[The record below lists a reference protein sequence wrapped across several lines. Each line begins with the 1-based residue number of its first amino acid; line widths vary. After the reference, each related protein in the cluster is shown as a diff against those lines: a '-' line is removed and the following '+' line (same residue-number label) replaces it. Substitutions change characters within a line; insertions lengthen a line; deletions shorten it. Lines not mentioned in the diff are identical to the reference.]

1 MRKRAQR
8 PGSVLRRGFSL
19 VEMLVVVL
27 IIGLMTGVAVLS
39 LSLTDAH
46 PARTGAEQLAELIR
60 TASEE
65 AGMQG
70 QNLALGFWQHGWRFY
85 VLRADASW
93 EPLQGD
99 ALLRPRELPDGLRI
113 SLDLQGQ
120 TVKLADRDQTKP
132 QVFLLASGEMQPFE
146 LEIRDG
152 GHAPVRLRGN
162 ALGEVTLHGAGA
174 GRAR

>member
-1 MRKRAQR
+1 MRAQR
-8 PGSVLRRGFSL
+8 AGSVLRRGFSL

-39 LSLTDAH
+39 LSLTDTH
-46 PARTGAEQLAELIR
+46 PARTAAEQLAELIR

-70 QNLALGFWQHGWRFY
+70 QNLALGFWQRGWRFY
-85 VLRADASW
+85 VLRGGASW
-93 EPLQGD
+93 LPLEGD

-120 TVKLADRDQTKP
+120 TVRLEDRDQTKP

-162 ALGEVTLHGAGA
+162 ALGEVTLQGMGVE
-174 GRAR
+174 RVR